1 LQYFKRDRLHD
12 CAAEGWDKPPMPF
25 NPGLHFGGRLRP
37 LRGFFDCNIGNR
49 TAPGGD
55 RGFQRNHFC
64 TGVVSLQLAPSCP

>member
-1 LQYFKRDRLHD
+1 
-12 CAAEGWDKPPMPF
+12 MPF